1 MPFDWKGMLGGI
13 VAPESAANN
22 YFQTRELKKRLKI
35 EQEAKDSAAAKAK
48 ESERMDIAAAVGRE
62 EVIPGGKTEDIINP
76 LTGNTIP
83 GVETPA
89 LVRSPYA
96 NAAMLQAQRTAS
108 PVQTS
113 ANQFTTAR
121 ATAPYAKDL
130 GTTSAE
136 ATLSS
141 NRASDAQQQLAK
153 DNAEIEL
160 GAKPQRVARYHASTA
175 RDIAQAE
182 AGVSAAQNEKEK
194 NIQELKV
201 GLPELMAKFRGGQA
215 QLGTRESTAQMT
227 AGVPEAQAGA
237 AAAKGKLEEQDA
249 IQTAQLEKLYPEEMQ
264 SFRSAN
270 AEAKFKIL
278 TAAAAKSGNE
288 RLLSLAKSG
297 ALKDA
302 IDPKTGE
309 VDWSKMAANGI
320 SKKELLQISVGFLK
334 GGTGMQN
341 WLLDNMPD
349 QLGIGSENGLGTNF
363 KTSPPRR
370 DTTATSAPRVGQKT
384 SPFDAMKSR

>member
-1 MPFDWKGMLGGI
+1 MAFNFMGALAGMADPG
-13 VAPESAANN
+13 AAIGS
-22 YFQTRELKKRLKI
+22 YFKARDLKKQLKI
-35 EQEAKDSAAAKAK
+35 EQEAKDTAADKAK

-89 LVRSPYA
+89 LVRSPYV
-96 NAAMLQAQRTAS
+96 NAAMLQAQRTAA
-108 PVQTS
+108 PVQTA

-160 GAKPQRVARYHASTA
+160 GAKPQRVAKYHASTA

-215 QLGTRESTAQMT
+215 QLGTRESTAQMD
-227 AGVPEAQAGA
+227 AGVPEAEAMARTSKGLLDTQSSDQERQIEKMYPKEIKAFREMNAEAKLKVISA
-237 AAAKGKLEEQDA
+237 AAAKA
-249 IQTAQLEKLYPEEMQ
+249 
-264 SFRSAN
+264 
-270 AEAKFKIL
+270 
-278 TAAAAKSGNE
+278 GNE
-288 RLLSLAKSG
+288 GLLHLIKSG
-297 ALKDA
+297 AIEKA
-302 IDPKTGE
+302 IDPRTGE
-309 VDWSKMAANGI
+309 IDWKALGVEPSEIN
-320 SKKELLQISVGFLK
+320 QIAVGFLK
-334 GGTGMQN
+334 GGNMMQN
-341 WLLDNMPD
+341 WMGNMMPD
-349 QLGIGSENGLGTNF
+349 QSMVNPYARPSTAGSWA
-363 KTSPPRR
+363 PPPQP
-370 DTTATSAPRVGQKT
+370 TPGPRVGQKT

>member
-1 MPFDWKGMLGGI
+1 MAFDLTGFLSGLASPG
-13 VAPESAANN
+13 SAADN

-35 EQEAKDSAAAKAK
+35 EQEAKDAAADKAK
-48 ESERMDIAAAVGRE
+48 EDERMDIAAAVGRE
-62 EVIPGGKTEDIINP
+62 EVIPADKTEDIVNP
-76 LTGNTIP
+76 MTGSTIP

-89 LVRSPYA
+89 LVRPSYT
-96 NAAMLQAQRTAS
+96 NAAMLQAQRTAA
-108 PVQTS
+108 PVQTA

-136 ATLSS
+136 AALSS
-141 NRASDAQQQLAK
+141 NRAADLQQQVAQSNAK
-153 DNAEIEL
+153 IEL
-160 GAKPQRVARYHASTA
+160 GAEPQRVAKYHASTA

-182 AGVSAAQNEKEK
+182 AGVSAAENEKEK

-201 GLPELMAKFRGGQA
+201 GLPELMAKFNVGEA
-215 QLGTRESTAQMT
+215 QRRIRESTAQMD

-249 IQTAQLEKLYPEEMQ
+249 TQTKELEKLYPEEMQ
-264 SFRSAN
+264 VFRSAN
-270 AEAKFKIL
+270 AEAKLKIL

-309 VDWSKMAANGI
+309 VDWAKMAANGI
-320 SKKELLQISVGFLK
+320 SKKELLQISVGLLR

-349 QLGIGSENGLGTNF
+349 QFGIGSENGWGTSF
-363 KTSPPRR
+363 KTPPPRR
-370 DTTATSAPRVGQKT
+370 DTTATTKVGQKT

>member
-1 MPFDWKGMLGGI
+1 MAFNFMGALAGMADPG
-13 VAPESAANN
+13 AAIGS
-22 YFQTRELKKRLKI
+22 YFKARDLKKQLKI
-35 EQEAKDSAAAKAK
+35 EQEAKDTAADKAK
-48 ESERMDIAAAVGRE
+48 ESERMEIAAAVGPE
-62 EVIPGGKTEDIINP
+62 EIAPGI
-76 LTGNTIP
+76 
-83 GVETPA
+83 
-89 LVRSPYA
+89 VRPSYT
-96 NAAMLQAQRTAS
+96 NAAMLQAQRTAA
-108 PVQTS
+108 PVQTA

-160 GAKPQRVARYHASTA
+160 GAKPQRVAKYHASTA

-215 QLGTRESTAQMT
+215 QLGTRESTAQMD

-249 IQTAQLEKLYPEEMQ
+249 TQTKELEKLYPEEMQ

-288 RLLSLAKSG
+288 RLLSLVKSG

-349 QLGIGSENGLGTNF
+349 QSMVNPYARPSTAGSWA
-363 KTSPPRR
+363 PPPQP
-370 DTTATSAPRVGQKT
+370 TPGPRVGQKT